1 MARKDQGYSFS
12 AILSSLRS
20 RVSGEVERGMER
32 GSFSPS
38 VCCPCWLDTVGA
50 FILYHSQTGAFPSSE
65 FTYKRV
71 L

>member
-12 AILSSLRS
+12 EILSSLRS

-38 VCCPCWLDTVGA
+38 VCVALVGWT
-50 FILYHSQTGAFPSSE
+50 Q
-65 FTYKRV
+65 
-71 L
+71 